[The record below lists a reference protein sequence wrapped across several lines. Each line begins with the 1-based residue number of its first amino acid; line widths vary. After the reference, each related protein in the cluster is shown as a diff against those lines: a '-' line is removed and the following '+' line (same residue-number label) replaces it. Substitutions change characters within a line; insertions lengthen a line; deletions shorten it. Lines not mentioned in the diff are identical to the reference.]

1 MHVCMYVCMYVC
13 IYIYIYL
20 YHYLYLYI
28 YIYILIYI
36 FIFIYVYKQASCSVP
51 FFDAEVRRARV
62 VDETRDV
69 ALDRAVY
76 DLSLVELHEVH
87 VRGVAERGV
96 PLPRLKGNE
105 QALAYEQA
113 LVSL

>member
-1 MHVCMYVCMYVC
+1 
-13 IYIYIYL
+13 
-20 YHYLYLYI
+20 
-28 YIYILIYI
+28 
-36 FIFIYVYKQASCSVP
+36 
-51 FFDAEVRRARV
+51 V